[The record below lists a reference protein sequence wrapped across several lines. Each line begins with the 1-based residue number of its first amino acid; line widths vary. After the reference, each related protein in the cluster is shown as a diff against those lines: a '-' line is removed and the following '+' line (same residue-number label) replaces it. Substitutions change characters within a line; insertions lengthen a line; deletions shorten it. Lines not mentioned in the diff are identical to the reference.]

1 VKRQVFKEL
10 SAAVSKDTI
19 LATNTSALSVTKMSQ
34 ETKDLSKVIGLHFFN
49 PVHRMPLVE
58 IITTPETSKETIATT
73 LQFAKQ
79 LGKIPIIV
87 KDSCG
92 FIVNRI
98 LLGYINEAGI
108 ILEECGQM
116 ERIDKLATDF
126 GMPMGPFALS
136 DEVGLD
142 VGVKVLHILESHLG
156 ERFKPIDGFDKA
168 FNKGYLGKK
177 TGKGFYVYG
186 ETKEP
191 NCAINALLGRK
202 DFSSFNG
209 DEYLKR
215 MIYIMINEAA
225 RCLEEGVVD
234 DPGAIDVGMI
244 FGTGFP
250 PFRGGLLRYA
260 DHIGVDRV
268 AGDLEWFASE
278 LKNDRYRPCSY
289 LERLRDQ
296 KVGFYSA

>member
-1 VKRQVFKEL
+1 
-10 SAAVSKDTI
+10 
-19 LATNTSALSVTKMSQ
+19 
-34 ETKDLSKVIGLHFFN
+34 VIGFHFFN

-58 IITTPETSKETIATT
+58 IITTPATSKETIVTT

-79 LGKIPIIV
+79 LGKIPIVV

-98 LLGYINEAGI
+98 LLGYINEAGR
-108 ILEECGQM
+108 ILQECGQM
-116 ERIDKLATDF
+116 ERVDKLITDF
-126 GMPMGPFALS
+126 GLPMGPFTLS

-142 VGVKVLHILESHLG
+142 VGVKVLRVLEDHFG
-156 ERFKPIDGFDKA
+156 ERFKPVDGFDKT
-168 FNKGYLGKK
+168 FNKGYFGKK
-177 TGKGFYVYG
+177 TGKGFYIYG
-186 ETKEP
+186 QTKEP
-191 NCAINALLGRK
+191 NLEIKLLLGRTK
-202 DFSSFNG
+202 FKPFNG

-225 RCLEEGVVD
+225 RCLEEGVVSE
-234 DPGAIDVGMI
+234 PGAIDVGMI

-278 LKNDRYRPCSY
+278 LKDERYRPCSY
-289 LERLRDQ
+289 LARLRDA
-296 KVGFYSA
+296 KKGFYSA